1 MAKKCKHFISALAV
15 TAFAAFL
22 YMAGCYGYIAEPYMV
37 NAGEIVTP
45 DTELQR
51 ENTAAEPLEEPAEIT
66 DLTEAFAVILQGV
79 TKEFIAGY
87 PIDNT
92 FLMWLDAGYG
102 DEAVYLI
109 AAGVLDKEM
118 DVGLWYDVTGASI
131 HALWAEY
138 CRDSGFQTDRLG
150 DTYWIDCASREKTVL
165 SFTGDFNLAEDWCTT
180 ENMDAQPNGI
190 HDCISEE
197 LLHMMQESDILLM
210 NNEFPYSDRGQPVP
224 GKAYTF
230 CASSDRVKLL
240 QTFGADIVTLANNH
254 AYDYGEDAL
263 FDTMKLLRDEDIV
276 YVGAGKNLDEA
287 SKIVYYIAN
296 GRKIA
301 ILSATEIERSVKYT
315 REATED
321 RSGVLKTLNPS
332 YFTELIRKA
341 DANSDYVIAVVHWGT
356 EGNLYADSKQ
366 TGMARQFVEAGADA
380 VIGGHPHRLQGVG
393 FFDEVPVAYSL
404 GNFWFSDGTL
414 YTTLA
419 QVVISDD
426 GNLQL
431 KFVPC
436 LQKDLTT
443 KLITDKNE
451 MDEFYRYVA
460 AISNDI
466 GLDEEGYI
474 YSKTD
479 DGYPEAVRYNA
490 DTDTTPV
497 IGMEDNEGR
506 AIDIVGNL
514 R

>member
-1 MAKKCKHFISALAV
+1 MAKKRRHFISAFAV
-15 TAFAAFL
+15 TVFAAYI
-22 YMAGCYGYIAEPYMV
+22 YMAGCYGYIAEPYTV
-37 NAGEIVTP
+37 S
-45 DTELQR
+45 
-51 ENTAAEPLEEPAEIT
+51 AAELMMP
-66 DLTEAFAVILQGV
+66 DMTEAFAVILQGA

-87 PIDNT
+87 PINVT
-92 FLMWLDAGYG
+92 FLMWLDANYG
-102 DEAVYLI
+102 NEAIYRI
-109 AAGVLDKEM
+109 AAGILDGEM
-118 DVGLWYDVTGASI
+118 DVDLWYDVTGATI
-131 HALWAEY
+131 HVLWAEY

-150 DTYWIDCASREKTVL
+150 DTYWIDCISREKTVL
-165 SFTGDFNLAEDWCTT
+165 SFTGDFNLSEDWYTT
-180 ENMDAQPNGI
+180 EYMDAQPNGI
-190 HDCISEE
+190 YDCISGG
-197 LLHMMQESDILLM
+197 LIRIMQDSDVLIM
-210 NNEFPYSDRGQPVP
+210 NNEFPYSDRGQPIP

-230 CASSDRVKLL
+230 RASSDRVDLL
-240 QTFGADIVTLANNH
+240 QTFGADIVILANNH

-263 FDTMKLLRDEDIV
+263 LDTMKLLREKEV
-276 YVGAGKNLDEA
+276 AYVGAGKNLDEA

-301 ILSATEIERSVKYT
+301 IVSATEIERSVKYT
-315 REATED
+315 REATND
-321 RSGVLKTLNPS
+321 HSGVLKTLNPS

-356 EGNLYADSKQ
+356 EGALYPDGQQ
-366 TGMARQFVEAGADA
+366 TSMARQFAEAGADV
-380 VIGGHPHRLQGVG
+380 VIGDHPHRLQGVG
-393 FFDEVPVAYSL
+393 FFEDVPVAYSL

-419 QVVISDD
+419 QIVISED
-426 GNLQL
+426 GRLQL

-443 KLITDKNE
+443 KVITDKTE

-466 GLDEEGYI
+466 GLDAEGMI
-474 YSKTD
+474 YPKTE
-479 DGYPEAVRYNA
+479 DGYPEEVRYNS